1 MYGNTTRR
9 RRSAVIP
16 LGLGLLGVT
25 ILLSS
30 SSSSSILTG
39 PGSPSGSGVKR
50 FLRDITSGNG
60 GSVLP
65 RVVRRTS
72 TGRWEF
78 VTDPTEAAE
87 LLPPPPPPLTILA
100 LGGPSTA
107 GLGLDVRFD
116 AYPHLVGRRFADVA
130 GGGSGGSEQ
139 LPIVHNLAHVDFGG
153 LGGAIGAIGSTCVD
167 QVVRLANGIVGT
179 DDSEDPYTVPE
190 PYYDVIIL
198 EQSLPMS
205 ASFLRDVRSRYPSA
219 VILYV
224 DLRGL
229 THEGLA
235 QLGGDGYSDEF
246 RAALEGQNI
255 RVVTTQL
262 GFGSNLN
269 VDSFT
274 TTVEI
279 MEEDLMSDEGK
290 KIGSA
295 HSVLNRRGQDFVAG
309 MIGQAMDE
317 ELLGPE
323 GRIQLREEAAA
334 RAAAMVESGE
344 FGEGSSEP
352 ESEQEQEQ
360 EQVVDLLPPSSST
373 HDANSWI
380 TRQCHEL
387 ASSVANRP
395 LRILSLGGSN
405 TFGVGLEPE
414 HRSSQAYPHV
424 VGSFRP
430 GSTVVNVATPSSD
443 AGHYLSGPMY
453 PSMCIQ
459 SMVEK
464 AERQIVGAARADEVN
479 GDFDVILVEFS
490 NNGLEVSKC
499 CFGLVAWRA
508 CRCACSQYLLTQLC
522 I

>member
-1 MYGNTTRR
+1 MHGNTRRTR

-30 SSSSSILTG
+30 SSSIISG
-39 PGSPSGSGVKR
+39 PGRTDGGSSGGGVKR
-50 FLRDITSGNG
+50 FLRDITIGHG
-60 GSVLP
+60 GTILP

-116 AYPHLVGRRFADVA
+116 AYPHLVGRNFADTA
-130 GGGSGGSEQ
+130 GGDSSGSEQ

-153 LGGAIGAIGSTCVD
+153 LVGAIGSTCVD
-167 QVVRLANGIVGT
+167 EVVRLANGIAGI
-179 DDSEDPYTVPE
+179 DGSEDPTAVPG

-205 ASFLRDVRSRYPSA
+205 ASFLRNVRSRYPSA

-246 RAALEGQNI
+246 RAALEGHNI
-255 RVVTTQL
+255 RIVTTQL

-269 VDSFT
+269 IDSFT
-274 TTVEI
+274 TAVEI

-290 KIGSA
+290 KIGKA
-295 HSVLNRRGQDFVAG
+295 HTVLNRRGQDFVAG
-309 MIGQAMDE
+309 MIGQVMDE
-317 ELLGPE
+317 ELPAPE

-334 RAAAMVESGE
+334 RAALVVESGE
-344 FGEGSSEP
+344 FGEDN
-352 ESEQEQEQ
+352 SEQAQDQ
-360 EQVVDLLPPSSST
+360 DQAEQVVDLLPPSSST

-387 ASSVANRP
+387 ASSIANRP

-430 GSTVVNVATPSSD
+430 GSTVINVATPSSA

-453 PSMCIQ
+453 PSMCVQ
-459 SMVEK
+459 SLVQN
-464 AERQIVGAARADEVN
+464 AERKIVGAAPADEVN
-479 GDFDVILVEFS
+479 GEFDVILVEFS
-490 NNGLEVSKC
+490 NNGLEVSKY
-499 CFGLVAWRA
+499 CFRFCNVARM
-508 CRCACSQYLLTQLC
+508 
-522 I
+522 

>member
-1 MYGNTTRR
+1 M
-9 RRSAVIP
+9 
-16 LGLGLLGVT
+16 
-25 ILLSS
+25 
-30 SSSSSILTG
+30 
-39 PGSPSGSGVKR
+39 
-50 FLRDITSGNG
+50 
-60 GSVLP
+60 
-65 RVVRRTS
+65 
-72 TGRWEF
+72 
-78 VTDPTEAAE
+78 AA
-87 LLPPPPPPLTILA
+87 
-100 LGGPSTA
+100 
-107 GLGLDVRFD
+107 
-116 AYPHLVGRRFADVA
+116 A
-130 GGGSGGSEQ
+130 GGGEQ
-139 LPIVHNLAHVDFGG
+139 LPVVHNLAHVDFGG
-153 LGGAIGAIGSTCVD
+153 LGGAVGDIGSTCVD
-167 QVVRLANGIVGT
+167 EVVRLANGMSIAGI
-179 DDSEDPYTVPE
+179 DDEDGEDPTSPVVPIPG

-205 ASFLRDVRSRYPSA
+205 ASFLRNVRSRYPSA

-229 THEGLA
+229 TQQGLA

-246 RAALEGQNI
+246 RAALEGQNV

-274 TTVEI
+274 TAVEI
-279 MEEDLMSDEGK
+279 MEDDLLSDEGK
-290 KIGSA
+290 KMARA
-295 HSVLNRRGQDFVAG
+295 HTVLNRRGQDFVAG
-309 MIGQAMDE
+309 MIGQVMGE
-317 ELLGPE
+317 ELPGPE

-334 RAAAMVESGE
+334 RAALVVENEE
-344 FGEGSSEP
+344 FGDGSP
-352 ESEQEQEQ
+352 EQPQEQEQ
-360 EQVVDLLPPSSST
+360 AEQVVDLFPPSSST

-405 TFGVGLEPE
+405 TFGVGLEPH

-430 GSTVVNVATPSSD
+430 GSTVVNVAAPSSD

-453 PSMCIQ
+453 PSMCVQ

-464 AERQIVGAARADEVN
+464 AEREIGGAASADEVH

-490 NNGLEVSKC
+490 NNGLEVSRSDTDINTIVGGALHV
-499 CFGLVAWRA
+499 CFSESFA
-508 CRCACSQYLLTQLC
+508 LLT
-522 I
+522 